1 MTMDELRE
9 VLVGESPDGVRWVV
23 RAGVDSTGGF
33 YTSINRSLGDAT
45 AESGMGGE
53 ALAPGRVINFW
64 IGQADGTPLFVMA
77 RTAPRVQRVTVVL
90 ASGFWRDLSMSPV
103 IEDFDLRFTA
113 GRLPDGDPPV
123 SMEVAVE
130 GGETQVHALRWPP
143 PRFRPSSRGS

>member
-1 MTMDELRE
+1 MTRYELRE

-23 RAGVDSTGGF
+23 LAGPDSGGGF
-33 YTSINRSLGDAT
+33 YTSISRSLGDAT

-53 ALAPGRVINFW
+53 KLPPGQVINFW

-77 RTAPRVQRVTVVL
+77 RTAARVQRVTVVL
-90 ASGFWRDLSMSPV
+90 ASGFRRDLSMSPV
-103 IEDFDLRFTA
+103 IEDFGLRFTA
-113 GRLPDGDPPV
+113 GRLPDDDPPV

-143 PRFRPSSRGS
+143 RFRRPSRGG